1 MVLAHQH
8 CGQLTA
14 EVREALEANSANFSA
29 FRMSA
34 RDAREAAVR
43 LDDERFSSALCRL
56 DAFRAVTTLSVD
68 GLQSAPFTLCVD
80 RVEPVSGGEK
90 QAQRIER
97 ESRKKLSDPY
107 RDRPALK
114 QAEILDCLRDPE
126 RRRRLIGEDELSP
139 FTWPEGENTPDWL
152 MKWLDRA
159 DCEEE
164 TEEPLNEAV

>member
-1 MVLAHQH
+1 MRLYTVEKDGKRFVAA
-8 CGQLTA
+8 GYA
-14 EVREALEANSANFSA
+14 ESEGLWPVKECFGIEADC
-29 FRMSA
+29 M
-34 RDAREAAVR
+34 
-43 LDDERFSSALCRL
+43 LDIVC
-56 DAFRAVTTLSVD
+56 
-68 GLQSAPFTLCVD
+68 C
-80 RVEPVSGGEK
+80 GEK